1 MPDGTGTQDG
11 GAFHRLVDRL
21 AMAVEDRAPRPAV
34 PWRPGPDLPL
44 DPGGPP
50 LPLPPVRT
58 TPARGTRRGTAVLVP
73 PWKIRSPAIL
83 RGWVR
88 SLTAAGFEVRMPV
101 PPLHLERTPP
111 GERGG
116 EGALGPD
123 LERTREVLVTAIREV
138 RGCLVRAAE
147 EPGAV
152 VLVGL
157 SLGALTAAWAA
168 TGPERVDAAAL
179 LAPPADLAA
188 VFRETA
194 IGRRYAALA
203 ARAGTPLPGGEELDR
218 RLGWLS
224 PVGRA
229 PTARR
234 LLVAGGRFD
243 AIAIGGAAALARA
256 WDTPVRAYPRGHL
269 TLLLAC
275 RALRRDVAAFAS
287 DGEPSTSSRRAGRP

>member
-1 MPDGTGTQDG
+1 
-11 GAFHRLVDRL
+11 
-21 AMAVEDRAPRPAV
+21 MAVEDRASRPAV

-44 DPGGPP
+44 DASGAP

-58 TPARGTRRGTAVLVP
+58 TPTRGDRRGTAVLVP
-73 PWKIRSPAIL
+73 PWKIRSAAVL

-88 SLTAAGFEVRMPV
+88 SLTTAGYEVRMPV

-123 LERTREVLVTAIREV
+123 LERTREVLLSAILEV
-138 RGCLVRAAE
+138 RGCLRRAGE

-179 LAPPADLAA
+179 VAPPADLAA
-188 VFRETA
+188 IFRGTA
-194 IGRRYAALA
+194 IGRRYARLA
-203 ARAGTPLPGGEELDR
+203 ARAGNPIPAGDELER

-224 PVGRA
+224 PLDRA
-229 PTARR
+229 PTAGR

-243 AIAIGGAAALARA
+243 AIAIGGAETLARA
-256 WDTPVRAYPRGHL
+256 WDAPLRAYPRGHL
-269 TLLLAC
+269 TLLFAC
-275 RALRRDVAAFAS
+275 PELRRDVVAFAS
-287 DGEPSTSSRRAGRP
+287 GARPGEGPATSSRPSGRP